1 MIQPSLNQ
9 IYQCIET
16 REWIPLLIFGSQQN
30 GCLFQ
35 LQRKQKTTFQT
46 KFLDLHHKKYM
57 YVPNSKENVTFRSC
71 VRNFSKRVWELYL
84 QMLQLVGK
92 QIAWPSRPRF
102 LVPTKIKSWNWSRFI
117 ARFDSWI
124 FFGPLSSAWPWL
136 SCVVKY
142 GKVKLTK
149 RKATS

>member
-46 KFLDLHHKKYM
+46 KFLDLHHKKCM
-57 YVPNSKENVTFRSC
+57 ANSKENVNFRSC
-71 VRNFSKRVWELYL
+71 VRNFSKRELELYL

-92 QIAWPSRPRF
+92 QIALPQ
-102 LVPTKIKSWNWSRFI
+102 TYQN
-117 ARFDSWI
+117 
-124 FFGPLSSAWPWL
+124 
-136 SCVVKY
+136 
-142 GKVKLTK
+142 KVLELK
-149 RKATS
+149 